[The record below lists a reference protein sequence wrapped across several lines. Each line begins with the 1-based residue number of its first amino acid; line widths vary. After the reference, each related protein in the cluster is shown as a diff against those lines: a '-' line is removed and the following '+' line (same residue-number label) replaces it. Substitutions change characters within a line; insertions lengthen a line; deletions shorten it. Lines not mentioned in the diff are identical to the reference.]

1 MIDKNKSNNN
11 MEILNKLD
19 FVQILSIGIS
29 GFGFL
34 LILLAFL
41 LIYREQN
48 RPQEPRKGI
57 ISTIRYFMAL
67 NFLSVVVVGFFGL
80 PLISKNEKLKDENAL
95 TKTMLTVRAN
105 ELQVVQNANDFDQLI
120 DTAKT
125 SSLSTEQI
133 AKADAY
139 VQSLDSLVGNYST
152 TDSVKADS
160 LNKFKNINVMHFIL
174 FCLAVAI
181 KYFECICLFFKISA
195 YYSLVL
201 TNLVSL

>member
-1 MIDKNKSNNN
+1 

-160 LNKFKNINVMHFIL
+160 LNKFKIIISDQVDRLKSDTSSAVTKNKALERINLINHKL
-174 FCLAVAI
+174 T
-181 KYFECICLFFKISA
+181 K
-195 YYSLVL
+195 LVR
-201 TNLVSL
+201 TREE